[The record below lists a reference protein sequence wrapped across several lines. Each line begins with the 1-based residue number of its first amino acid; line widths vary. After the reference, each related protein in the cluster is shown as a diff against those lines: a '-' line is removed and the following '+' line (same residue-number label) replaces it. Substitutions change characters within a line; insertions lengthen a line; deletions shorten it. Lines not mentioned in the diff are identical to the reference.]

1 MEGERK
7 TNILWAPWRMS
18 YIKET
23 VENEERN
30 KNKEGRNKCILC
42 KIAED
47 NNDER
52 NLILYRGTRVYIV
65 LNKFPYNTGHIM
77 VVPYRHVPSIEELD
91 KCELLELSVVIK
103 QAVKAIREAYRP
115 DGFNIGANIGR
126 AAGAG
131 IDEHVHIHIVP
142 RWVGDANFM
151 PVIGGTKVIPQSLED
166 TYRQLKPAIEKYTGN
181 IDELMRGC

>member
-7 TNILWAPWRMS
+7 ILWAPWRMS

-23 VENEERN
+23 VENNELN
-30 KNKEGRNKCILC
+30 KGDEGKNECILC
-42 KIAED
+42 KIAKESD
-47 NNDER
+47 DKR
-52 NLILYRGTRVYIV
+52 NLVLYRGTRVYIV

-77 VVPYRHVPSIEELD
+77 VVPYRHVPSIEDLD
-91 KCELLELSVVIK
+91 SCELLELSVTLK
-103 QAVKAIREAYRP
+103 QAVKAIREAYKP
-115 DGFNIGANIGR
+115 DGFNIGVNIGR

-131 IDEHVHIHIVP
+131 IDDHVHVHIVP

-166 TYRQLKPAIEKYTGN
+166 TYNQLKPAIDKYTVN
-181 IDELMRGC
+181 IEGLMRGC